1 MVYSW
6 CPGSVSE
13 HSKLWTHTLSGHTR
27 LIIPW
32 VLWSAIWFHTVSAK
46 YNWRKSTTFMSSSNT
61 SRLKNVCFCSSHSQF
76 LFRSLMQGT
85 GIMSCS
91 LHPLPKPTSSSK
103 SSSDSLCC
111 TTLAGGYHLCQQ
123 IQFAPNSEQK
133 QHNFDLKWPAIFKEL
148 TNLTS
153 LQNFFNNLFA
163 KLTQKLWFS
172 HFNAKFRSCP
182 PFKKNNII

>member
-32 VLWSAIWFHTVSAK
+32 VLWSTIWFHTVSAK
-46 YNWRKSTTFMSSSNT
+46 YNWRESTTFMSSSNT
-61 SRLKNVCFCSSHSQF
+61 SRLEDVCFCWSTLSFCFAQCKAQE
-76 LFRSLMQGT
+76 L
-85 GIMSCS
+85 SCL
-91 LHPLPKPTSSSK
+91 LHLLPKPTSSSK

-133 QHNFDLKWPAIFKEL
+133 VSIILISSGQPYLK
-148 TNLTS
+148 S
-153 LQNFFNNLFA
+153 
-163 KLTQKLWFS
+163 
-172 HFNAKFRSCP
+172 
-182 PFKKNNII
+182 